1 MPTITVHDK
10 LQCVVRELG
19 FRRRTYPRLIANTKM
34 SQAQADREIAV
45 MESIAKVYQRSTQAS
60 EPQLFPND
68 AA

>member
-1 MPTITVHDK
+1 MTITDFDK

-19 FRRRTYPRLIANTKM
+19 FRRRVYARRVEQGKM
-34 SQAQADREIAV
+34 KQAEADRELAV
-45 MESIAKVYQRSTQAS
+45 MECIRQDYHRSAQVC

>member
-1 MPTITVHDK
+1 MTITVHDK

-19 FRRRTYPRLIANTKM
+19 FRHRTYPRMIENRKM

-45 MESIAKVYQRSTQAS
+45 MESIAQDYQKRSAQV

>member
-1 MPTITVHDK
+1 MTITDFDK

-19 FRRRTYPRLIANTKM
+19 FRRRVYARRVEQGKM
-34 SQAQADREIAV
+34 TQAQADREIAV
-45 MESIAKVYQRSTQAS
+45 MESIAKDYQRSAQAS

>member
-1 MPTITVHDK
+1 MTITDFDK

-19 FRRRTYPRLIANTKM
+19 FRRRVYARRVEQGKM
-34 SQAQADREIAV
+34 PQAQADREIAV
-45 MESIAKVYQRSTQAS
+45 MESIAKDYQRSAQAS

>member
-1 MPTITVHDK
+1 MTITDFDK

>member
-1 MPTITVHDK
+1 MTITDFDK

-19 FRRRTYPRLIANTKM
+19 FRRRVYARRVEQGKM
-34 SQAQADREIAV
+34 TQAQADREIAV

>member
-1 MPTITVHDK
+1 MTITDFDK

-19 FRRRTYPRLIANTKM
+19 FRRRVYARRIEQGKM
-34 SQAQADREIAV
+34 TQAQADREIAV
-45 MESIAKVYQRSTQAS
+45 MESIAKDYQRSAQAS